1 MVRPYDLTRW
11 RGMASRC
18 HRHELAE
25 PVRQLC
31 DEVER
36 LRLMCL
42 DYQQRLAMLTQ
53 RDLEQLRDLSASDQA

>member
-1 MVRPYDLTRW
+1 
-11 RGMASRC
+11 MASRC

-42 DYQQRLAMLTQ
+42 DYQQRLATLTQ